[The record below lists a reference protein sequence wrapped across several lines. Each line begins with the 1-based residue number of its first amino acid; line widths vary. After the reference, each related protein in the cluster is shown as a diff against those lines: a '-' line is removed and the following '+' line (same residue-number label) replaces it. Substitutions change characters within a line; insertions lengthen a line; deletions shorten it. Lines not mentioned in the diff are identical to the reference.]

1 MPMTQASRY
10 LLPLNSLAGVRADF
24 IGRIPGVQVDTDRE
38 VTIKRL
44 RPAHKAAVAGLG
56 FDWTQLHL
64 AEQVH
69 GAGIAVVRKVDS
81 ARTWPNVDGLIT
93 PDAGLLLGI
102 YVADCGAV
110 YIGDPV
116 KRVVA
121 LLHSGKKGTEANI
134 TGKAISMMQE
144 EFGSSPSD
152 MVVALS
158 PCVRPPMYEV
168 DIARQIREQAIEAG
182 VPEQQFTDSG
192 ICTGSDLTAY
202 YSYRV
207 EKGNTGRMLALLGMV

>member
-1 MPMTQASRY
+1 MTQASRY

-44 RPAHKAAVAGLG
+44 RPAHKAAVTGLG

>member
-1 MPMTQASRY
+1 MTQASRY

-24 IGRIPGVQVDTDRE
+24 IGRVAGVQVDTDRE
-38 VTIKRL
+38 ATIERL

-56 FDWTQLHL
+56 FDWLQLHL

-81 ARTWPNVDGLIT
+81 AQTWPNVDGLIT

-121 LLHSGKKGTEANI
+121 LLHSGKKGTAANI

-144 EFGSSPSD
+144 EFGSAPSD
-152 MVVALS
+152 MTVVLS
-158 PCVRPPMYEV
+158 PCVRPPVYEV
-168 DIARQIREQAIEAG
+168 DIAGQIRQQVIAAG
-182 VPEQQFTDSG
+182 VPEAQFTDSG
-192 ICTGSDLTAY
+192 ICTGSDLTRY

>member
-1 MPMTQASRY
+1 MTQASRY

-81 ARTWPNVDGLIT
+81 SQTWPNVDGLIT

>member
-1 MPMTQASRY
+1 MTQASRY

-81 ARTWPNVDGLIT
+81 AQTWPNVDGLIT
-93 PDAGLLLGI
+93 PDAGLRLGI
-102 YVADCGAV
+102 YVAECGAV